1 NKQFRVG
8 KFHKKKRFA
17 TALVGGETVVDVF
30 DGEEMEWHLPHA
42 KEGGGDAGDDDSYGS
57 SDLCYRL
64 TFQSRNRDKVL
75 NRYLRHVYQVFE
87 EMCPELQ
94 LFTWCWSECLRAG
107 GWRPMESRHPKT
119 FDTIAMDGELK
130 RSIVD
135 DLERFVARRD
145 FYKKNGDPW
154 KRGYLLYGPPGT
166 GKSSVVAAMSNHLK
180 FNLYVMELGNIRSDY
195 ELRHA
200 LLSIQNKSI
209 VVFED
214 IDCCPELHARSD
226 SDGNDESTDQNIPN
240 FTLSTMLNCIDGVWS
255 SHGEERIIVFTT
267 NHKDVLDPA
276 LIRPGRMDM
285 HIHLSYCT
293 PEAFRSLA
301 AIYLEVERNHPLL
314 EEIGELLQTVDVTP
328 AALAEEL
335 RKGSDGDVI
344 LQQVVDFLNQK
355 KLGKGE
361 KKNLMGGSI
370 DSKPVVSV
378 DFAT

>member
-1 NKQFRVG
+1 
-8 KFHKKKRFA
+8 
-17 TALVGGETVVDVF
+17 
-30 DGEEMEWHLPHA
+30 
-42 KEGGGDAGDDDSYGS
+42 
-57 SDLCYRL
+57 
-64 TFQSRNRDKVL
+64 
-75 NRYLRHVYQVFE
+75 
-87 EMCPELQ
+87 
-94 LFTWCWSECLRAG
+94 
-107 GWRPMESRHPKT
+107 MESRHPKT

-240 FTLSTMLNCIDGVWS
+240 DFTLSTMLNCIDGVWS